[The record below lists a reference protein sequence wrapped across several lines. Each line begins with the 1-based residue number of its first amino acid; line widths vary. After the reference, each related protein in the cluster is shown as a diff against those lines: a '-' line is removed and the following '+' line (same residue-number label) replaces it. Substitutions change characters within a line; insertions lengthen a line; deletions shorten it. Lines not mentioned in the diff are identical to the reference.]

1 MKKVKMWIN
10 FELLNYHDDV
20 LVGDRY
26 QDEIMEI
33 DKYNSG
39 LFSEESQTFIEILVS
54 INKVRIGV
62 KDLG

>member
-1 MKKVKMWIN
+1 MN
-10 FELLNYHDDV
+10 CNDDV

-39 LFSEESQTFIEILVS
+39 LFSEESQTFIEIVVS

>member
-1 MKKVKMWIN
+1 MN
-10 FELLNYHDDV
+10 CNDDV
-20 LVGDRY
+20 LLVGDRY

-39 LFSEESQTFIEILVS
+39 LFREESQTFIEILVS

-62 KDLG
+62 KDR

>member
-1 MKKVKMWIN
+1 MN
-10 FELLNYHDDV
+10 CNDDV
-20 LVGDRY
+20 LLVGDRY

-39 LFSEESQTFIEILVS
+39 LFSEEESQTFIEILVS